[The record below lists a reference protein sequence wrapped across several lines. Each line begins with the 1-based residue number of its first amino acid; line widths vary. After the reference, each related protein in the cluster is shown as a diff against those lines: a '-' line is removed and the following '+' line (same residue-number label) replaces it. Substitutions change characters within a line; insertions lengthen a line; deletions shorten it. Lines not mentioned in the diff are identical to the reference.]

1 MYEKKLTG
9 KNRIRR
15 IKRKRQMRAVTGGGI
30 CLILCIMAI
39 GLMINKIGHK
49 QETNIADISET
60 GKANVITTE
69 ETEPEV
75 IDISNEVV
83 KGKIP
88 LFLQSDKRWKN
99 KIYGDDKM
107 EINGCGPTC
116 LSMVVCGL
124 SGTSKYDPYTVAQ
137 LAEANGYHVSGSGS
151 KWTLMSE
158 GAGLLGLTSHE
169 VIFDK
174 EHIKREL
181 EAGNPIICV
190 VGPGDFTTQGHFIIL
205 WSIDDDYNVRIK
217 DPNSKERS
225 KKLWELD
232 KVMPQIRN
240 LWSYSYETET

>member
-1 MYEKKLTG
+1 M
-9 KNRIRR
+9 
-15 IKRKRQMRAVTGGGI
+15 
-30 CLILCIMAI
+30 ILCIIAI
-39 GLMINKIGHK
+39 GFIIKKTGNRP
-49 QETNIADISET
+49 ETNIAEISEI
-60 GKANVITTE
+60 GME
-69 ETEPEV
+69 EVNILETTEPEV
-75 IDISNEVV
+75 IDISNEVT

-137 LAEANGYHVSGSGS
+137 LAEANGYYVSGSGS

-169 VIFDK
+169 VIFDQ

-181 EAGNPIICV
+181 EAGRPIICV

-205 WSIDDDYNVRIK
+205 WSIDDDYKVRIK

-225 KKLWELD
+225 KKLWDLD

-240 LWSYSYETET
+240 LWSYSYGTET

>member
-1 MYEKKLTG
+1 
-9 KNRIRR
+9 
-15 IKRKRQMRAVTGGGI
+15 
-30 CLILCIMAI
+30 
-39 GLMINKIGHK
+39 
-49 QETNIADISET
+49 
-60 GKANVITTE
+60 
-69 ETEPEV
+69 
-75 IDISNEVV
+75 
-83 KGKIP
+83 
-88 LFLQSDKRWKN
+88 
-99 KIYGDDKM
+99 M
-107 EINGCGPTC
+107 EINVCGPTC